1 MSKRK
6 PPFKRLY
13 ENYKVNGSGCWEWQG
28 QTGGTSPYGQIKKFG
43 KFVGT
48 HRLSYEL
55 CRGEIPEGMVVCHHC
70 DNPICINPDHLF
82 LGTMKD
88 NMHDMI
94 NKGRR
99 VQGKNNPRRGI
110 RSKQAKPVMVLG
122 KKYGSINEAENEL
135 GIAHGSV
142 RYWLK
147 TNNPKARLISRE
159 EFEYE

>member
-1 MSKRK
+1 
-6 PPFKRLY
+6 
-13 ENYKVNGSGCWEWQG
+13 
-28 QTGGTSPYGQIKKFG
+28 
-43 KFVGT
+43 
-48 HRLSYEL
+48 
-55 CRGEIPEGMVVCHHC
+55 
-70 DNPICINPDHLF
+70 
-82 LGTMKD
+82 MKD